1 LKRVE
6 SGKLTLDK
14 PMLNIQKE
22 DQADIQSSENGYSHI
37 DSTLWDKNGK
47 VAVSSRQ
54 TVSVFG

>member
-1 LKRVE
+1 
-6 SGKLTLDK
+6 
-14 PMLNIQKE
+14 MLNIQKE